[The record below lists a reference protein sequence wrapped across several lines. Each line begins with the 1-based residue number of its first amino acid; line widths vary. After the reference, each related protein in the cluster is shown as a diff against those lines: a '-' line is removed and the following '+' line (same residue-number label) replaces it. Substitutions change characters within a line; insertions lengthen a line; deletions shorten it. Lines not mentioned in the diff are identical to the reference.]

1 MKITNKIAIVLGL
14 TAQCA
19 MADDGPMAPK
29 KDYGNAPTVDS
40 TPIPFDL
47 DGVYEPQLGDAP
59 TKPTRPAHE
68 SIIFVPGE
76 GVVTSLF

>member
-1 MKITNKIAIVLGL
+1 MKTTNKIAIFLGL

-29 KDYGNAPTVDS
+29 KDYGNAPTLNS

-47 DGVYEPQLGDAP
+47 DDAYVSQIDDAQ
-59 TKPTRPAHE
+59 TKPKRPAEE
-68 SIIFVPGE
+68 SVTFSHGE
-76 GVVTSLF
+76 AVVTS